1 MGYSPWGH
9 EESDTTERLHDDDK
23 YDRHGSRTD
32 LVPSYKGGMLRSG
45 NVGKVINMHCQ
56 NVSEKSKN
64 IYTLTSHE

>member
-45 NVGKVINMHCQ
+45 NVGKVCS
-56 NVSEKSKN
+56 SEFSPVN
-64 IYTLTSHE
+64 ISLK